1 MTDQNKKVIIGF
13 LAVIVIGL
21 AIVWYLDHNKQ
32 SKSIDTLTE
41 EKEQIISEL
50 DSLTLVY
57 NVAINE
63 KTELSN
69 ELEIQR
75 DNIIRFRDSLK
86 KIKKTNWKL
95 ISFYK
100 NKIKGLTTTTDR
112 LLVVND
118 SLFKRNNLLNLENQD
133 LNVQKDSLTSNLKK
147 QNNYNDT
154 LAKQNL
160 NLAKKVAIGEVVKI
174 NNYSVTTYDERKN
187 GKYKVSSRA
196 RRVNI
201 FKVSFLINDN
211 PIAKNKDIS
220 AFVTIKMP
228 NGEILSKKG
237 LFTTA
242 DDKSLPYSD
251 ETIIPYK
258 KKAIATDIIINA
270 DTKLEKGVY
279 SIIVYIDNRQVAVLS
294 KTLN

>member
-133 LNVQKDSLTSNLKK
+133 LNVQKDSLTSDLKK

-228 NGEILSKKG
+228 NGEVLSKKG
-237 LFTTA
+237 LFTTT

>member
-237 LFTTA
+237 LFTTT